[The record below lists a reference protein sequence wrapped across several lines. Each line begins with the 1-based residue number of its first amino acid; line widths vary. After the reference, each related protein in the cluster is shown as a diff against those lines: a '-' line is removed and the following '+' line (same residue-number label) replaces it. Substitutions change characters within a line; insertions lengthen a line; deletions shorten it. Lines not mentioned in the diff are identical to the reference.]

1 MKKLLLSVCACLCM
15 ATAAFAQNAAKNVS
29 GTYTGDLYISLGS
42 PIDLTDTTLVP
53 IPDQSILITPSQTD
67 SVSSIDFSLANF
79 ALGEELVL
87 GDINLPGIGV
97 VAGDSVY
104 SFAPNAPQS
113 LTFLPDT
120 DNPINALVSI
130 NDSTSSI
137 KNSDAVININVIWVM
152 SEDEQMPIY
161 VTFVGKKTVDAGISQ
176 IITASTK
183 KATGIYTLTGVR
195 VNSTDV
201 KSLSKG
207 VYIVD
212 GKKVFVK

>member
-1 MKKLLLSVCACLCM
+1 M

-29 GTYTGDLYISLGS
+29 GTYTGDLYISMGA

-53 IPDQSILITPSQTD
+53 IPNQSIQITPSQTD
-67 SVSSIDFSLANF
+67 SVSSIDFSLPNF
-79 ALGEELVL
+79 ALGDMLVL

-113 LTFLPDT
+113 LTFLPGT
-120 DNPINALVSI
+120 DSQIDALVSI

-137 KNSDAVININVIWVM
+137 KNSEAVINIDVIWVM
-152 SEDEQMPIY
+152 SEDSQMPIY
-161 VTFVGKKTVDAGISQ
+161 VAFVGKKTVDAGISQ
-176 IITASTK
+176 IATTET

-195 VNSTDV
+195 VNTTDV
-201 KSLSKG
+201 KSLPKG
-207 VYIVD
+207 IYIVN
-212 GKKVFVK
+212 GKKQIVK

>member
-1 MKKLLLSVCACLCM
+1 M

-29 GTYTGDLYISLGS
+29 GTYTGDLYISMGA

-53 IPDQSILITPSQTD
+53 IPNQSIQITPSQTD
-67 SVSSIDFSLANF
+67 SVSSIDFSLPNF
-79 ALGEELVL
+79 ALGEL
-87 GDINLPGIGV
+87 GIGV

-137 KNSDAVININVIWVM
+137 KNSEAVINIDVIWVM
-152 SEDEQMPIY
+152 SEDSQMPIY
-161 VTFVGKKTVDAGISQ
+161 VAFVGKKTVDAGISQ
-176 IITASTK
+176 VATTEI
-183 KATGIYTLTGVR
+183 KAMGIYTLTGVR
-195 VNSTDV
+195 VNATNV
-201 KSLSKG
+201 KSLPKG
-207 VYIVD
+207 IYIVN
-212 GKKVFVK
+212 GKKQIVK

>member
-1 MKKLLLSVCACLCM
+1 M

-29 GTYTGDLYISLGS
+29 GTYTGDLYISLGA

-53 IPDQSILITPSQTD
+53 IPDQSIQITPSQTD
-67 SVSSIDFSLANF
+67 SVSSIDFSLPNF
-79 ALGEELVL
+79 VLGELAL

-113 LTFLPDT
+113 LTFLPGT
-120 DNPINALVSI
+120 DDQIDALVSI

-137 KNSDAVININVIWVM
+137 KNSEAVINIDVVWVM
-152 SEDEQMPIY
+152 SEDSQTPIY
-161 VTFVGKKTVDAGISQ
+161 VAFVGKKTVDAGISQ
-176 IITASTK
+176 ITTTEP

-195 VNSTDV
+195 VNTTDV
-201 KSLSKG
+201 KSLPKG
-207 VYIVD
+207 IYIVN
-212 GKKVFVK
+212 GKKQIVK

>member
-29 GTYTGDLYISLGS
+29 GTYTGDLYISLGA

-53 IPDQSILITPSQTD
+53 IPDQSIQITPSQTD
-67 SVSSIDFSLANF
+67 SVSSIDFSLPNF
-79 ALGEELVL
+79 ALGELVL

-113 LTFLPDT
+113 LTFLPGT
-120 DNPINALVSI
+120 DDQIDALVSI

-137 KNSDAVININVIWVM
+137 KNSEAVINIDVIWVM
-152 SEDEQMPIY
+152 SEDSQMPIY
-161 VTFVGKKTVDAGISQ
+161 VAFVGKKAVDAGISSVTTTGAQ
-176 IITASTK
+176 AK
-183 KATGIYTLTGVR
+183 GIYTLTGVR
-195 VNSTDV
+195 MPNTDTAN
-201 KSLSKG
+201 LPKG
-207 VYIVD
+207 IYIIN
-212 GKKVFVK
+212 GKKTIIK

>member
-1 MKKLLLSVCACLCM
+1 M

-29 GTYTGDLYISLGS
+29 GTYTGDLYISMGA

-53 IPDQSILITPSQTD
+53 IPDQSIQITPSQTD
-67 SVSSIDFSLANF
+67 SVSSIDFSLPNF
-79 ALGEELVL
+79 ALGDMLVL

-113 LTFLPDT
+113 LTFLPGT
-120 DNPINALVSI
+120 DSQIDALVSI

-137 KNSDAVININVIWVM
+137 KNSEAVINIDVVWVM
-152 SEDEQMPIY
+152 SEDSQMPIY
-161 VTFVGKKTVDAGISQ
+161 VAFVGKKTVDAGISQ
-176 IITASTK
+176 IATTET

-195 VNSTDV
+195 VNTTDV
-201 KSLSKG
+201 KSLPKG
-207 VYIVD
+207 IYIVN
-212 GKKVFVK
+212 GKKQIVK